1 MRDHDFP
8 AETQYLTIF
17 IKYYLLNCELSI
29 SFQFSVFG
37 YDELCNRV
45 KHLRA
50 PTEQSTI
57 DGKNKVAGN
66 KKGAKSVS
74 SKATARPQTGKKFG
88 TTNKKDLSA
97 TFGDIPIEVFTE
109 LLRDRYCILLFSY

>member
-1 MRDHDFP
+1 MGSWFP
-8 AETQYLTIF
+8 SWNSILNHIY
-17 IKYYLLNCELSI
+17 KYYLLNCELSI
-29 SFQFSVFG
+29 SFQFSAFG
-37 YDELCNRV
+37 YDELSNRV
-45 KHLRA
+45 KRLRA
-50 PTEQSTI
+50 ATEQSTI

-97 TFGDIPIEVFTE
+97 TFGDIPIEVFIE
-109 LLRDRYCILLFSY
+109 LLRDRYCILLFST

>member
-1 MRDHDFP
+1 M
-8 AETQYLTIF
+8 T
-17 IKYYLLNCELSI
+17 
-29 SFQFSVFG
+29 
-37 YDELCNRV
+37 
-45 KHLRA
+45 
-50 PTEQSTI
+50 
-57 DGKNKVAGN
+57 GN

-109 LLRDRYCILLFSY
+109 LLRDRYCILLFSN